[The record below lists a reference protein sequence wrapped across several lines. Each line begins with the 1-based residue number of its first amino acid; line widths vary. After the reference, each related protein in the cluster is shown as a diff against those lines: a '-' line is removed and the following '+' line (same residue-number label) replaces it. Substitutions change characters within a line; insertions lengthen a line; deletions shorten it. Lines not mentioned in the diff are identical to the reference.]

1 MTRTARVSAVLGATA
16 VAALVL
22 SGCSLFGGDDSVPA
36 PTRTSAAALDGR
48 TDGTPEPVPTP
59 TPTSVLPVGTVAAE
73 TDVVSK
79 SGDTRL
85 HVRVVQRADG
95 VFAAELSDYRTTN
108 PQPMSIEFRHRTAHW
123 GDGEGGVVRGSLE
136 WDTSS
141 GPPNSYTLDA
151 GTRPDYLESVVLV
164 PVAGVDPS
172 EGFATE
178 RPWIGSVLAVGALD
192 WDIPDPYPHLRVT
205 VGDAR
210 PGAYGTVQDVDGTP
224 TWYRVSHGDD
234 LITVSERF
242 GVTPEQFE
250 WMNPYLELTGDR
262 WLTEDDVLNV
272 SPANR

>member
-1 MTRTARVSAVLGATA
+1 MGRRTRTIAVLGATA
-16 VAALVL
+16 AAVLAL
-22 SGCSLFGGDDSVPA
+22 SGCSLFGGDDAVPV
-36 PTRTSAAALDGR
+36 PNRTAAAAPDGW
-48 TDGTPEPVPTP
+48 TDGTAEPVPTP

-79 SGDTRL
+79 SGDTSL
-85 HVRVVQRADG
+85 HVRVVQRAEG

-123 GDGEGGVVRGSLE
+123 GDGDGGVVRGSVA
-136 WDTSS
+136 WDTGA
-141 GPPNSYTLDA
+141 GPPDSYTLDA
-151 GTRPDYLESVVLV
+151 GPRPDYLASVVLV

-192 WDIPDPYPHLRVT
+192 WNIPNPYPHLRVT
-205 VGDAR
+205 VGEAG

-224 TWYRVSHGDD
+224 TWYRVSHGDE
-234 LITVSERF
+234 LITVSKRF

-250 WMNPYLELTGDR
+250 WMNPYLELTDDR
-262 WLTEDDVLNV
+262 WLAENDVLNV